1 MAVSHLIVMITPNL
15 NNWPLRD
22 SGSQIRLGVSDASCL
37 VYSAPLAEQRTSE
50 MGEGKPGEWEDGK
63 ISSRVLPSGI
73 ANAYPSQRRKKHKKC

>member
-22 SGSQIRLGVSDASCL
+22 SGSQIRLGVSDARCR

-63 ISSRVLPSGI
+63 LCFHLTLQSGRTLWY
-73 ANAYPSQRRKKHKKC
+73 AET